1 MNKNLRI
8 TNLDFIRGVALLGI
22 LVMNVISFGLP
33 ISAYYNHSS
42 YGVENT
48 LDWIVVIISSIFF
61 DSKMMGLFSMLFGA
75 GMVLFYDR
83 AKEKTTWP
91 LLLSFWRN
99 FLLLCF
105 GLIHITIWDGDIL
118 TVYGIC
124 AMFIIATRMVK
135 IKNIKSL
142 IFITS
147 FFLVS
152 STYITNYFDSLYD
165 ENGNLSSEYLWIEVA
180 NKGSDVSLGKFWFP
194 DTDAFS
200 NVIGL
205 WFVSEGFIRA
215 FTLMVFGMLLYRLG
229 ILNGTKEKSFY
240 TKLMFYGFGIGLPL
254 SVYSI
259 YILITGEYSPGLF
272 LPSRIVNTLS
282 IIPMVTGYVGL
293 LTILNKQ
300 IKSQIAERLR
310 ACGRM
315 AFTNYIVQTLFGTLV
330 FTYIFD
336 LGELTRSQLILF
348 VLIVWIFQ
356 YFWSKVI
363 LDKWKF
369 GPLEWFWRKLTYFFI

>member
-42 YGVENT
+42 YGAENT

-105 GLIHITIWDGDIL
+105 GLIHITIWNGDIL

-124 AMFIIATRMVK
+124 AMFIIVTRMVK

-147 FFLVS
+147 FFVVS

-165 ENGNLSSEYLWIEVA
+165 ESGNLSSNDLWVEVA
-180 NKGSDVSLGKFWFP
+180 NRGSDVSLGKFWFP

-254 SVYSI
+254 SIYSI

-272 LPSRIVNTLS
+272 LPSRIFNTLS

-348 VLIVWIFQ
+348 VVSIWILQ
-356 YFWSKVI
+356 YFWSKPI
-363 LDKWKF
+363 LDKSKF

>member
-1 MNKNLRI
+1 
-8 TNLDFIRGVALLGI
+8 
-22 LVMNVISFGLP
+22 
-33 ISAYYNHSS
+33 
-42 YGVENT
+42 
-48 LDWIVVIISSIFF
+48 
-61 DSKMMGLFSMLFGA
+61 MMGLFSMLFGA

-205 WFVSEGFIRA
+205 WLVSDGFIRA

-300 IKSQIAERLR
+300 IKSEIAERLR

-348 VLIVWIFQ
+348 VVSVWILQ
-356 YFWSKVI
+356 YFWSKPI
-363 LDKWKF
+363 LDKSKF

>member
-1 MNKNLRI
+1 
-8 TNLDFIRGVALLGI
+8 
-22 LVMNVISFGLP
+22 
-33 ISAYYNHSS
+33 
-42 YGVENT
+42 
-48 LDWIVVIISSIFF
+48 
-61 DSKMMGLFSMLFGA
+61 
-75 GMVLFYDR
+75 
-83 AKEKTTWP
+83 
-91 LLLSFWRN
+91 
-99 FLLLCF
+99 
-105 GLIHITIWDGDIL
+105 
-118 TVYGIC
+118 
-124 AMFIIATRMVK
+124 
-135 IKNIKSL
+135 
-142 IFITS
+142 
-147 FFLVS
+147 
-152 STYITNYFDSLYD
+152 
-165 ENGNLSSEYLWIEVA
+165 
-180 NKGSDVSLGKFWFP
+180 
-194 DTDAFS
+194 
-200 NVIGL
+200 
-205 WFVSEGFIRA
+205 
-215 FTLMVFGMLLYRLG
+215 MLLYRLG

-272 LPSRIVNTLS
+272 LPSRMINTLS

-300 IKSQIAERLR
+300 IKSEIAERLR